1 MEYLSQ
7 WCKSL
12 LSIGEDKLQF
22 YPNFAQFSTLGDE
35 PRPRFFQVSKLREDQ
50 KKGLYQ
56 KWNTF
61 FPRIQVM
68 TKKRSSPKMEHIL
81 PRIQVKTKKKGLH
94 PQMEHFFPRIQ
105 VLTCAQMHTR
115 VKLLEGMQ
123 MKTILELLGVYSQ
136 IIGGIVYPPPSPP
149 GFGTSELSFGRAYFH
164 SGCVTCVGVARIF
177 NWGGPN
183 HKLHAMTSSESSKE
197 EFFGGANIS

>member
-1 MEYLSQ
+1 MEH
-7 WCKSL
+7 
-12 LSIGEDKLQF
+12 F
-22 YPNFAQFSTLGDE
+22 FPPNSSD
-35 PRPRFFQVSKLREDQ
+35 DQ
-50 KKGLYQ
+50 KKV
-56 KWNTF
+56 F
-61 FPRIQVM
+61 
-68 TKKRSSPKMEHIL
+68 TKNGTHSSPNSGED
-81 PRIQVKTKKKGLH
+81 QKKKGLH